1 MQHIFVPTIEVG
13 VEKAKKVI
21 YEQVDRK
28 TVLFL
33 SGGSSPKPLY
43 QSLALDKTLHP
54 AAVAFVDER
63 YGNPMHDTSNEKM
76 IRRTGLI
83 TYIAGEHIPM
93 YPILQENLSREK
105 TAEKYD
111 EVVRKLFFNI
121 PRSVAIVSIGVD
133 GHTAGIAPN
142 REDFINPLFPSSSL
156 RGVTEERRGNLN
168 GIASHAFAMTGSDL
182 VGSFDDAT
190 GPFKERITLTFQAL
204 SMIDHLILWVFG
216 QEKRHALGKIFTQGL
231 LEETPGR
238 FYNQQD
244 ISEKVTL
251 ITDLSI

>member
-1 MQHIFVPTIEVG
+1 MQHIFVPTIEAG

-21 YEQVDRK
+21 YDKVDRK

-43 QSLALDKTLHP
+43 QSLSLDKTLHP
-54 AAVAFVDER
+54 AAVGFVDER
-63 YGNPMHDTSNEKM
+63 YGNPMHETSNEKM

-83 TYIAGEHIPM
+83 TYIAGEQIPV

-111 EVVRKLFFNI
+111 EVVRKLLFNI

-142 REDFINPLFPSSSL
+142 REDFINPLFHNVSL
-156 RGVTEERRGNLN
+156 
-168 GIASHAFAMTGSDL
+168 L
-182 VGSFDDAT
+182 VGSFNDTT

-216 QEKRHALGKIFTQGL
+216 EEKRHALGKIFTEGP
-231 LEETPGR
+231 LEEIPGR
-238 FYNQQD
+238 FYNQPD
-244 ISEKVTL
+244 ISEKVTV
-251 ITDLSI
+251 ITDLNII